1 MREYIKPQAEI
12 VASDMPIMA
21 AGMSGLNNNEVQEGV
36 QFANTTDFESD
47 LQQVEK
53 KSLWED

>member
-1 MREYIKPQAEI
+1 MREYIKPQTEI
-12 VASDMPIMA
+12 VTSDMPIMA
-21 AGMSGLNNNEVQEGV
+21 AGMSGLNTEVGDGE
-36 QFANTTDFESD
+36 FANTTDFESD